1 MGTMDRRGRIGRG
14 AARALVI
21 AAAWMAAAARAQE
34 PLPVTQALRVDVM
47 PSATIVAGRGAAVRL
62 VLEVTKGLHVQANP
76 AATGLVPLAVKF
88 SGVGGISFGKPVYP
102 AGSVLRLN
110 GTAEFLNIYEGEV
123 LVDLPVRVPSRVKP
137 GTYVFH
143 GSIAYQACDAAVC
156 FPPKS
161 LPVALTV
168 FVRKPSAP

>member
-1 MGTMDRRGRIGRG
+1 MEQGRRRSFFR
-14 AARALVI
+14 
-21 AAAWMAAAARAQE
+21 AAWLALAAVGLGGLAVAQE
-34 PLPVTQALRVDVM
+34 PMPVTQALRVDLA
-47 PSATIVAGRGAAVRL
+47 PSATIVAGRGAAVRI

-88 SGVGGISFGKPVYP
+88 SGLNGISFGRPVYP
-102 AGSVLRLN
+102 PGTVLRLN

-143 GSIAYQACDAAVC
+143 GSVSYQACDAAVC

-168 FVRKPSAP
+168 FVRK